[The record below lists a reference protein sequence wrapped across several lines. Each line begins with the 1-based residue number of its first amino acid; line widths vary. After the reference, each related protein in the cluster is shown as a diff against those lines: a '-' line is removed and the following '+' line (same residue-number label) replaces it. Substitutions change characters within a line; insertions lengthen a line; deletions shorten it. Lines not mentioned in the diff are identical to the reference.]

1 MTSYLNHKPVL
12 QRVLLATLTAAF
24 ITPGAGAQNQS
35 QPSVTSALDKTAD
48 VHLARGHEAFKDHRY
63 QQAEREFRA
72 ALALDPRLTVQA
84 RFPLAVALFE
94 LQERDQARQQFEM
107 VRSKTGD
114 DPNVNYYLGRLD
126 LMDGNINPAIRN
138 LTIAVSKPPFPDTA
152 YYLGSAFFKKKDYT
166 SADKWL
172 KTAAKL
178 APRDPRVR
186 ERLGVLYQVTG
197 RKEAAEK
204 ALALASE
211 FRRQDITATQEAV
224 DCDRSL
230 DTKPLDE
237 ARAVCRKLMDPNDL
251 GSLVSLGM
259 LYGQH
264 HDYADAV
271 APLQLAAKLDPESYE
286 MQYNLGLTYFRL
298 KRYAD
303 ARGPLEKAVA
313 LRPDLF
319 EVNAPLGAVLYAL
332 GDDSGAYRVLDHAN
346 RLDPQ
351 NADVSLLL
359 CKAALN
365 LASGSSHAHAMA
377 QARTYLL
384 RASEARPDDPEPHR
398 RLAQVYESLGDSK
411 NAQRERGLAA
421 GLSSH

>member
-1 MTSYLNHKPVL
+1 M
-12 QRVLLATLTAAF
+12 LAALIAAF
-24 ITPGAGAQNQS
+24 ITPGAGAQNRG
-35 QPSVTSALDKTAD
+35 QPSVASALDNTAE

-94 LQERDQARQQFEM
+94 LQEHDEARQQFEI

-126 LMDGNINPAIRN
+126 LMDGNLNSAIHN
-138 LTIAVSKPPFPDTA
+138 LTIAASKPPFPDTA
-152 YYLGSAFFKKKDYT
+152 YYLGYAFFKKNDFN
-166 SADKWL
+166 SAEKWL

-178 APRDPRVR
+178 APRDARVH
-186 ERLGVLYQVTG
+186 EHLGLLYQVMG
-197 RKEAAEK
+197 RKEQAEN

-211 FRRQDITATQEAV
+211 LRRQDITATQQAI
-224 DCDRSL
+224 DCDHSL
-230 DTKPLDE
+230 DSKPLDE
-237 ARAVCRKLMDPNDL
+237 ARAVCQKLINPNDV
-251 GSLVSLGM
+251 GSLISLGM

-271 APLQLAAKLDPESYE
+271 APFQLAAKLDPDSYE

-303 ARGPLEKAVA
+303 ARQPLEKAVA

-332 GDDSGAYRVLDHAN
+332 GDDPEAYRVLDHAN
-346 RLDPQ
+346 RLNPQ

-359 CKAALN
+359 CKVALN
-365 LASGSSHAHAMA
+365 LASASNQAHRTP
-377 QARTYLL
+377 QARAYLL
-384 RASEARPDDPEPHR
+384 RASEAQPDDPEPHR
-398 RLAQVYESLGDSK
+398 RLAQVYESLGDNK
-411 NAQRERGLAA
+411 DAQHERDLA
-421 GLSSH
+421 GRLSSH